1 MTDLA
6 AFYAGLPRKRV
17 GAGVVYRDAS
27 NRVLMVEPT
36 YKPDWEVPG
45 GIVEEGESPR
55 AAAVREVREELG
67 SDLPVGRLLAVD
79 WVCAAPPRTE
89 GLFFLFDG
97 GVLDDRTADSITLP
111 APELRSWRWC
121 APDEVTGLAV
131 QRLARRLLTVLTWEG
146 PAAVYLENGALS
158 TSLEEQA

>member
-27 NRVLMVEPT
+27 DRVLLVEPT

-67 SDLPVGRLLAVD
+67 ADLPVGRLLAVD
-79 WVCAAPPRTE
+79 WVCAAPPRTD

-97 GVLDDRTADSITLP
+97 GVLDDRTAASITLP
-111 APELRSWRWC
+111 AAELRSWRWC
-121 APDEVTGLAV
+121 SPADVVDVAA
-131 QRLARRLLTVLTWEG
+131 QRLARRIQTVLAIES
-146 PAAVYLENGALS
+146 PAAAYLEDGALS
-158 TSLEEQA
+158 PSADRSG